1 MNRGLL
7 IKLHVVLAAVM
18 LPAIVLFLVTGSL
31 YTWGIKGEYHTQTV
45 ELALARPL
53 QKDQVVL
60 TQVATQAL
68 AAHQVE
74 LPSGKPSLKK
84 MGEAYQLEWTGA
96 DRDVLLEPTA
106 DPLKATLT
114 IKDTSW
120 YRHIVQLHKAKGG
133 VVFKVYAAAA
143 ALSLLLLLIS
153 GVTLALQMPKL
164 RAITL
169 GSLGGGVLLC
179 ALAIVLS

>member
-1 MNRGLL
+1 MNRGVL
-7 IKLHVVLAAVM
+7 IKLHVVIAAVM
-18 LPAIVLFLVTGSL
+18 LPAILLFLLTGSL

-45 ELALARPL
+45 ELALAVPL
-53 QKDQVVL
+53 QKDKAAL

-68 AAHQVE
+68 QARQIE
-74 LPSGKPSLKK
+74 LPTGKPSVKD
-84 MGEAYQLEWTGA
+84 MGSAYQLEWTGA
-96 DRDVLLEPTA
+96 SRDVLLEPTA
-106 DPLKATLT
+106 DPLKATLK

-120 YRHIVQLHKAKGG
+120 YRHLVQLHKAKGG